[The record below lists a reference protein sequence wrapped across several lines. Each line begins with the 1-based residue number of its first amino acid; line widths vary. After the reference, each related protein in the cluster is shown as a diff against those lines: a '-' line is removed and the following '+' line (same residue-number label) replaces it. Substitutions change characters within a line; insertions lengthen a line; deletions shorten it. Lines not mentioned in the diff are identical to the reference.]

1 VNVVDLFPPPREEI
15 REGLYSVVA
24 GALAGGAP
32 EPSWVAVD
40 DGSGSWVVEVS
51 TRPPTERTRGVA
63 AVASED
69 ALVKAQL
76 LGVGGAMWLPP
87 SSLGAL
93 DAFSTAA
100 SAAAPAAFDAA
111 ALEILEGSTAIQVVS
126 VVDRRFWRTQVG
138 DRALENLTTEL
149 AVALEAPAAILRWP
163 ALVVADRDPGVIV
176 ATWEEMAAK
185 REAIGPSVSVVT
197 LEPKKLE
204 NGLLE
209 GAYAALAESSATAE
223 SLGQL
228 PPQPVHELPHGRR
241 VGWWRK
247 GSGQDPEEEGWVA
260 GPVGAGAAR
269 CRWRLEGSESSGTI
283 EEVLGSDEVGDVD
296 EAVAVRVPGWASRD
310 LRVGSPAGLLVTKI
324 AEAASRRGLPLW
336 ISGVDHEGLRLVLG
350 LPGTIWVD
358 GPAVPD

>member
-1 VNVVDLFPPPREEI
+1 VVDLFPPPSDEI

-32 EPSWVAVD
+32 EPSWIAVD

-51 TRPPTERTRGVA
+51 TRPATERVRGVVA
-63 AVASED
+63 ASCED

-100 SAAAPAAFDAA
+100 SAEALAAFDAA
-111 ALEILEGSTAIQVVS
+111 ALEILEGSATIQVVS

-163 ALVVADRDPGVIV
+163 ALVVADREPGEIV
-176 ATWEEMAAK
+176 AAWEELASK
-185 REAIGPSVSVVT
+185 RDTVSPPLSIRSLEARAVG
-197 LEPKKLE
+197 
-204 NGLLE
+204 NGLLD
-209 GAYAALAESSATAE
+209 GAYASLAEDSSAPDSPA
-223 SLGQL
+223 SL

-241 VGWWRK
+241 VGWWLMRDDRK
-247 GSGQDPEEEGWVA
+247 PEEEGWVA
-260 GPVGAGAAR
+260 TPVEAGVAR
-269 CRWRLEGSESSGTI
+269 CPWRLHGAESSGTVAEI
-283 EEVLGSDEVGDVD
+283 LGSEEVTGVE

-310 LRVGSPAGLLVTKI
+310 LRPGSPAGLLVTRI

-336 ISGVDHEGLRLVLG
+336 IPGVDQEGLHLVLG

-358 GPAVPD
+358 GPAVPR